1 MIKRLLTAAVAA
13 AITLTCSS
21 AIAEYPDKPVRI
33 VFPNKAGSGYH
44 KIILALVEELKSN
57 IPHTIAVQAMPGAGT
72 SAGTRFVQEQAD
84 DGYTLLFIHE
94 AAFQTSAFG
103 MLGFDILEEFQ
114 PLVRTNSNIPSLVTR
129 GDAPFSNIAELR
141 KYAGTNPVKA
151 AINTGALSHL
161 EFIGLSDTLGIDLRL
176 VHVGGGGAG
185 FKQAVLAGDVDLIH
199 TNAGSVRGL
208 VDAGQLKMLSYYG
221 GGERHVMFPDIP
233 TLEEQGFDTPG
244 TVGNNGY
251 LWIRRSAPQE
261 AKDYWINILE
271 AVLTNPES
279 ESKLEEIL
287 GVDMGYLSGDDLE
300 KLARE
305 LYDQRAGYIKEFG
318 ISVNK

>member
-1 MIKRLLTAAVAA
+1 
-13 AITLTCSS
+13 
-21 AIAEYPDKPVRI
+21 
-33 VFPNKAGSGYH
+33 
-44 KIILALVEELKSN
+44 
-57 IPHTIAVQAMPGAGT
+57 
-72 SAGTRFVQEQAD
+72 
-84 DGYTLLFIHE
+84 
-94 AAFQTSAFG
+94 
-103 MLGFDILEEFQ
+103 
-114 PLVRTNSNIPSLVTR
+114 
-129 GDAPFSNIAELR
+129 
-141 KYAGTNPVKA
+141 
-151 AINTGALSHL
+151 
-161 EFIGLSDTLGIDLRL
+161 
-176 VHVGGGGAG
+176 
-185 FKQAVLAGDVDLIH
+185 
-199 TNAGSVRGL
+199 
-208 VDAGQLKMLSYYG
+208 
-221 GGERHVMFPDIP
+221 MFPDIP